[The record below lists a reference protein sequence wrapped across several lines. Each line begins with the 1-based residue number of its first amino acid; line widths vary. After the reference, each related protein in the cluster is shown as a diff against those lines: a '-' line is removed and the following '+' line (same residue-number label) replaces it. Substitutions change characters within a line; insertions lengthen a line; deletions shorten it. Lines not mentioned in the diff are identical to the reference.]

1 MRTAL
6 AAALALVLAPPAL
19 ALPVRSTF
27 TPSDPLAP
35 RQYYLAQDHAFEAF
49 GPELPVVNPVRI
61 AIIDSGLDG
70 GHPEFPRQRIWQAR
84 SWVGGSALTDEEGHG
99 TFIAGEIA
107 AAINN
112 EGIAGMAFPAQLV
125 IAKIARSDQTIDVR
139 DEAEAIRWAVDVG
152 ARVINLSI
160 GGLRNPFNRRLD
172 TFSKLEAAA
181 IDYAVRHNVVLVA
194 AVGNSDEAPQSPWP
208 YASYP
213 AALPHVIGVSALS
226 PSGNVPSFSD
236 RDRIYNDIAAPGQ
249 EIYSTLPRVLTSFR
263 PLCMNQGYSD
273 CGPDEFRHAAG
284 TSFAAPQVT
293 AAAAVLLALRP
304 SLQADQVANVLER
317 SATDVNASNGCRA
330 CPLQRDALSGWGR
343 LDVSKAVAALD
354 GVLPLPDRLEPNDDA
369 GSHSVKLSAAVKSV
383 KATLD
388 FWDDQIDV
396 YRIYLRKGQRLR
408 LGLKG
413 PGDATSNLLL
423 WKPGTKRVNDLRTQN
438 LRAAQSIGPG
448 ASHRLG
454 YRVRKNGW
462 YYVEVKLATRG
473 AGPYELTIT
482 RRRAPTSS
490 NR

>member
-1 MRTAL
+1 VRTAV
-6 AAALALVLAPPAL
+6 AAALALVLAPSAL
-19 ALPVRSTF
+19 ALAVRAGF
-27 TPSDPLAP
+27 TPTDPLVP
-35 RQYYLAQDHAFEAF
+35 RQYYLAQDHAFDAF

-61 AIIDSGLDG
+61 AIIDSGIDG

-112 EGIAGMAFPAQLV
+112 NEGIAGMAFPAQLV

-139 DEAEAIRWAVDVG
+139 DEAQAIRWAVSVG

-160 GGLRNPFNRRLD
+160 GGLRNPFNPRVD
-172 TFSKLEAAA
+172 TFSKVEAAA
-181 IDYAVRHNVVLVA
+181 IQYAVRRGVVLVA
-194 AVGNSDEAPQSPWP
+194 AVGNSDEAPQTPWP

-226 PSGNVPSFSD
+226 PTGNVPNFSD
-236 RDRIYNDIAAPGQ
+236 RDRIYNDVSAPGQ
-249 EIYSTLPRVLTSFR
+249 EIYSTLPRALTSFR

-293 AAAAVLLALRP
+293 AAAAVLFALKP
-304 SLQADQVANVLER
+304 TLQADQVVNILER
-317 SATDVNASNGCRA
+317 SATDVNAANGCRS
-330 CPLQRDALSGWGR
+330 CPLLRDSLSGWGR

-354 GVLPLPDRLEPNDDA
+354 GILPLPDRFEPNDDA
-369 GSHSVKLSAAVKSV
+369 GTQSVKLTAAVTTV
-383 KATLD
+383 KATID

-396 YRIYLRKGQRLR
+396 YRVYLRKGQRLR
-408 LGLKG
+408 LTLDG
-413 PGDATSNLLL
+413 PAGATSNLLL
-423 WKPGTKRVNDLRTQN
+423 WKPGTKRVDDLRRQN

-454 YRVRKNGW
+454 YRSPKKGW
-462 YYVEVKLATRG
+462 YYVEVKVATRG
-473 AGPYELTIT
+473 AGPYLLTLT
-482 RRRAPTSS
+482 RLR
-490 NR
+490 